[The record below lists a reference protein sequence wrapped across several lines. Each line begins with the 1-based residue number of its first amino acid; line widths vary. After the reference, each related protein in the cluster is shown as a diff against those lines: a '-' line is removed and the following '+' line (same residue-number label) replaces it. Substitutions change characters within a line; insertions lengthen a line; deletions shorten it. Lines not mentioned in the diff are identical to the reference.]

1 MDLVEGDVV
10 PDQAPQAVDECG
22 EGDCSGRV
30 AVPRHLRTSARKVKQ
45 SVALATRQRG
55 EHD

>member
-22 EGDCSGRV
+22 EGDGSRCV
-30 AVPRHLRTSARKVKQ
+30 AVPHHLGTGAGKVKQ
-45 SVALATRQRG
+45 SIALATRQRE